1 MTAEYFAVGF
11 MFIGGTLKYWGI
23 RTPPAST
30 NCLTGGTVDARLE
43 SGVDGGGIVR
53 ATTVVCGSTVGATT
67 VVCGSTVGAGLGVSN
82 MQAAR
87 PMAAKKDVMRN
98 FSFIVERIT

>member
-1 MTAEYFAVGF
+1 MTAEYLAVGF
-11 MFIGGTLKYWGI
+11 MFIGGELKYWGI

-53 ATTVVCGSTVGATT
+53 ATTVVCGSTVGA
-67 VVCGSTVGAGLGVSN
+67 GLGVSN